1 VPIPVQRLRIA
12 TVPYVNAAPLVW
24 GFQHGAL
31 RDRVELLAVPP
42 ALIPDLLREGRAD
55 AGLVPVIATQGLD
68 DHLIHPSL
76 GIASPQ
82 RARSVLL
89 ISKRPLEEV
98 RSIALDAGSRSSAA
112 LLKVILAA
120 RRLTGIV
127 FTEQAPALPAMLE
140 TSDAALLI
148 GDAALQAETRGLEV
162 LDLAAEWHRL
172 TRLPFLFAVWAV
184 RRDGWPADEG
194 DLFTQSYLE
203 GRERLDG
210 IAADTAPGLGLE
222 PSAVAEYLRV
232 NIRYELGAEEHRAA
246 DLFLGRAHE
255 IGLIGPPRPLPLLD
269 TAPIKTPERRAVRH
283 PGAGVEDALA
293 GAADGRRLAPDEALA
308 LLRDAP
314 LLDLAMAAD
323 LVRRRLHPEPVVTY
337 IVDRNVNYTN
347 VCVAR
352 CSFCAFYRDPGDPE
366 GYLHSRETLFAKI
379 EETLAVGGTGVLM
392 QGGHHPDLPIAWYED
407 LLRSITGRFPTL
419 HLHAFSP
426 SEIQHIARV
435 SRIPIDEVLARLKAA
450 GLRSIPGGG
459 GEILVDEVR
468 LRISP
473 LKTMSDDWLGVMESA
488 HRLGLPTTATM
499 MFGHVES
506 YADRVEHLVRIRDLQ
521 DRSLASG
528 ARGFTAFI
536 AWTYKAENTALGGGE
551 ATSAEYLRTQAV
563 SRLFL
568 DNVPNIQSS
577 WVTQGK
583 EIGQVALKFGA
594 NDMGSIMIEENVVKA
609 AGAHGCTTRTEM
621 ERLIREAGYQPRQR
635 DTLYNPVA

>member
-1 VPIPVQRLRIA
+1 VQRLRIA
-12 TVPYVNAAPLVW
+12 TVPYLNAAPLVW
-24 GFQHGAL
+24 GFRHGTL
-31 RDRVELLAVPP
+31 RDRVEIQAVPP
-42 ALIPDLLREGRAD
+42 ARIADLLRERQAD
-55 AGLVPVIATQGLD
+55 AGLVPVIAAQGLEG
-68 DHLIHPSL
+68 HAIHPAL
-76 GIASPQ
+76 GIASPE
-82 RARSVLL
+82 RARSVILA
-89 ISKRPLEEV
+89 SRRPLDEV

-112 LLKVILAA
+112 LVKVILAA
-120 RRLTGIV
+120 RRLTGVV
-127 FTEQAPALPAMLE
+127 FTEQAPDLPAMLE

-148 GDAALQAETRGLEV
+148 GDAALRADTRGLEV
-162 LDLAAEWHRL
+162 LDLAAEWRRL

-184 RRDGWPADEG
+184 RRDTWPAGEG
-194 DLFTQSYLE
+194 DLLMQSYLE
-203 GRERLDG
+203 GRERLDA
-210 IAADTAPGLGLE
+210 IAADAAPGLGL
-222 PSAVAEYLRV
+222 PAASVADYLRV
-232 NIRYELGAEEHRAA
+232 NIRYEIGAEEHRSA

-255 IGLIGPPRPLPLLD
+255 IDLIGPPRPLPLLD
-269 TAPIKTPERRAVRH
+269 TGSKATTERRAVRH
-283 PGAGVEDALA
+283 PGARLDEAMA
-293 GAADGRRLAPDEALA
+293 GAADGRRLGPDEALA

-366 GYLHSRETLFAKI
+366 GYLHSKETLFAKI

-392 QGGHHPDLPIAWYED
+392 QGGHHPDLPIEWYED
-407 LLRSITGRFPTL
+407 LLRSITARFPTV

-435 SRIPIDEVLARLKAA
+435 SRLSIDEVLTRLKAA

-468 LRISP
+468 RRISP
-473 LKTMSDDWLGVMESA
+473 LKTMSDDWLGVMDSA

-506 YADRVEHLVRIRDLQ
+506 YADRVEHLRKIRDLQ
-521 DRSLASG
+521 DRSLAGG

-536 AWTYKAENTALGGGE
+536 AWTYKAENTALGGSE